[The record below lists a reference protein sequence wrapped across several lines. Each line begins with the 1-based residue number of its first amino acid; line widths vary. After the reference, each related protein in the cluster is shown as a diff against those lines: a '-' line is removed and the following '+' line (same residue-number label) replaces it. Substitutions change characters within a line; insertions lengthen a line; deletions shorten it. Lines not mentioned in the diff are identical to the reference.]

1 MERVQEVWP
10 ALFGSLRQVL
20 GPRRWALF
28 REATPGAIEGQR
40 LILDVSQDFHLEGLL
55 ADGAVSAII
64 ATQAGDLLGTP
75 VGVGFRKAGVSTL
88 PAEEEIELDP
98 ERLFE
103 APVEIIDPTALLE
116 RELGA
121 TLVEEEAD

>member
-1 MERVQEVWP
+1 MERVQEIWP
-10 ALFGSLRQVL
+10 NLFGSLRGVL

-28 REATPGAIEGQR
+28 REATPGAVEGQR

-55 ADGAVSAII
+55 ADTAVSAII
-64 ATQAGDLLGTP
+64 STQAGDLLGTP
-75 VGVGFRKAGVSTL
+75 VGVGFRKAGDTAV

-103 APVEIIDPTALLE
+103 APAEIIDPTALFE

-121 TLVEEEAD
+121 TVVEEESD